1 MSNQKNIR
9 WNVLFS
15 FVALV
20 AVLGLSLPATADMN
34 IGNCKF
40 YGDKPSREVSIGGM
54 RVMHNGTGRV
64 TRTVGKKRFFETKG
78 GSIWVIFSKRSEMQE
93 YVFLGGSV
101 QTCTS
106 YMR

>member
-1 MSNQKNIR
+1 MAYRLNIR
-9 WNVLFS
+9 LNALLGAAV
-15 FVALV
+15 LV
-20 AVLGLSLPATADMN
+20 AVLGLSLPATADMT

-40 YGDKPSREVSIGGM
+40 YGDKPSREISIGGM

-78 GSIWVIFSKRSEMQE
+78 GNIWVIFSKRSQMEE

-101 QTCTS
+101 QTCTA